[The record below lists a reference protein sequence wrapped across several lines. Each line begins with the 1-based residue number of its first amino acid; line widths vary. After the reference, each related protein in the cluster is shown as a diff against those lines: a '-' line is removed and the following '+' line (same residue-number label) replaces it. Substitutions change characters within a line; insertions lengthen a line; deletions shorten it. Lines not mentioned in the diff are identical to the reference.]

1 MLLGKSFAGSK
12 RSLGCSVAVFVV
24 ECVLAWFMAEFVLS
38 SFVVLVFVFVFAG
51 SRSQMD
57 KLVSWLP
64 KPILMLFEG
73 GAA

>member
-1 MLLGKSFAGSK
+1 MFSIIIAIMILD
-12 RSLGCSVAVFVV
+12 VV
-24 ECVLAWFMAEFVLS
+24 L
-38 SFVVLVFVFVFAG
+38 FVVLVFVFVFAG

>member
-1 MLLGKSFAGSK
+1 VWLGKLFAGLK

-24 ECVLAWFMAEFVLS
+24 EYVLAWFLAEFVLS